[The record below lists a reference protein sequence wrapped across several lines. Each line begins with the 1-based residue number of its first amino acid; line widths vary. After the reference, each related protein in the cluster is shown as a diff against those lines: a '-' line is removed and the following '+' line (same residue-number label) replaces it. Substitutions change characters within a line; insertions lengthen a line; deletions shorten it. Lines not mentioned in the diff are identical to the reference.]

1 VDRAR
6 HWTDLIEALTF
17 MSKEFDKEA
26 VHFSSVESLARS
38 LTDEDRQRQVDGLRS
53 VRALLLESYPDSD
66 ALSFAIERL
75 DRAISALQGRHT
87 KH

>member
-1 VDRAR
+1 
-6 HWTDLIEALTF
+6 
-17 MSKEFDKEA
+17 MSKECDKEA
-26 VHFSSVESLARS
+26 VNFSSVESLARS

-66 ALSFAIERL
+66 VLSSAIERL
-75 DRAISALQGRHT
+75 DNAISALQVRHT

>member
-1 VDRAR
+1 
-6 HWTDLIEALTF
+6 
-17 MSKEFDKEA
+17 MSKECDKKA

-38 LTDEDRQRQVDGLRS
+38 LTDEERQQQVDGLRS

-66 ALSFAIERL
+66 VLSSAIERL
-75 DRAISALQGRHT
+75 DNAISALQVRHT